1 MQTKESTI
9 RVESI
14 ATLLSENNE
23 ISNTSTSNRGLLNCG
38 TSHMIKFVHDNRFKN
53 IEFTRDDN

>member
-14 ATLLSENNE
+14 ATLLAENNE
-23 ISNTSTSNRGLLNCG
+23 ISNTSTSNRGLLNFG
-38 TSHMIKFVHDNRFKN
+38 TSHMITFVHDNRFKN